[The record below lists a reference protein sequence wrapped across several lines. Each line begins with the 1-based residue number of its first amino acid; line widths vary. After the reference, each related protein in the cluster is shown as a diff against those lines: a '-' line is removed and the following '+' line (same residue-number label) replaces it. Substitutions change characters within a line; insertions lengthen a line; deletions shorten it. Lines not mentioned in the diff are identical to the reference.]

1 MEEEIPNKNY
11 MHIVIKKEKAIQKK
25 RNIKIEFFFIYK
37 YNFYKLHIRIIFI
50 IIRCHLKMK
59 LIKYHAIK

>member
-25 RNIKIEFFFIYK
+25 RNIKIEFI
-37 YNFYKLHIRIIFI
+37 NIIFI
-50 IIRCHLKMK
+50 NYILE
-59 LIKYHAIK
+59 